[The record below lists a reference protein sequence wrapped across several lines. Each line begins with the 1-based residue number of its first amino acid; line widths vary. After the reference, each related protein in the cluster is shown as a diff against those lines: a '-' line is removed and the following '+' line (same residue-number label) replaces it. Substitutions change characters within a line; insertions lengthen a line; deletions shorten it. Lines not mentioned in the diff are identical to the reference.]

1 MNHVVDIKTIITD
14 LYTSKMNRELATEI
28 GQYVQEC
35 LKDLQEEEQKCRG
48 LRDEVERC
56 GKTIMNLQNVIRNY
70 EEREQVE
77 KAKQRKQKR
86 RDTYTR
92 QALVI
97 AFGTTDID
105 ESSDLFH
112 AALGFM
118 KGSQLKDQ
126 DGRGH
131 LNDNEGDVLAEPERR
146 CTDKG
151 RKALLLQMV
160 KHMYDGLIVRDIEQA
175 YFETK
180 RFSIVTLARVSDMN
194 STFTASAVGCI
205 AQLEGGKRKGEIGL
219 LCGESTLRRTM
230 DLVHDQAVQ
239 LGFSVMP
246 EGGKGRVW
254 CWGDET
260 GLLTKAINMYVK
272 VIYHDTFCE
281 NITQK
286 NPWIVPL
293 TGDLARTSQRGT
305 VVAVMGPKQSDIR
318 LINQVRTGK
327 TMCQSSGLY
336 TPAVAGYATEAELMQ
351 YFHLMVRAFE
361 QIEAQGYCVVNGYHW
376 KVFIKVAVVADLSF
390 LHKYV
395 QRGGSSHSA
404 TCFCMLCGAFRNF
417 RHQGYGGGCLKCRL
431 KGCVY
436 GPDGVQ
442 DCLHYD
448 ACTPEF
454 LTWQG
459 ERYAELCEL
468 VPGIPLTA
476 LPAWTTVEELR
487 HECII
492 RCVGKHAS
500 ELDAISRK
508 SGKGSFSGQDLTS
521 WIFDYCRGG
530 CTLSNDLDTGVM
542 HCDFAIVRKC
552 LLERK
557 KAVRGNCDEHAR
569 RLEMQ
574 KILQLEEEYSKMTL
588 CMRDQRFRSD
598 HSSAQ
603 GVPVDRL
610 IICILHCPMRT
621 HEKVLSL
628 LMQQACFNKTPKNS
642 RPILDKIVVI
652 LRRVGKLPDTWTY
665 KMDDT
670 NKSHIAKIKMHFDQ
684 SKYIFT
690 EEHLNELKDIIR
702 LAIPLDRKL
711 HPPLDNRG
719 GWIMFMEQY
728 VQCTSLMTVTREYTE
743 ADLLQLEK
751 NCDETYRLLISHC
764 GGLAAVTN
772 YFHYIGSGHVVWMCR
787 NFGNIWR
794 YRNEGVEAFNKTL
807 SKRCNMF
814 NSAGNKGR
822 VAKVE
827 GGVQV
832 QPFEVLGKWMARY
845 VMWQLEFANN
855 LFIGKG
861 GVLGPTE
868 ICWDSTAACF
878 IANDVIETIE
888 IEDDGE
894 EYICVSDDSD
904 SDSDIDAPFTSEDL
918 TLCEE
923 ASYEDAPYT
932 NRKRRFNV

>member
-77 KAKQRKQKR
+77 KAKHRKEKR

-160 KHMYDGLIVRDIEQA
+160 KHMYDGFIVRDIEQA

-305 VVAVMGPKQSDIR
+305 VVTVMGPKQSDIR

-327 TMCQSSGLY
+327 TMCKSSL
-336 TPAVAGYATEAELMQ
+336 
-351 YFHLMVRAFE
+351 FE
-361 QIEAQGYCVVNGYHW
+361 
-376 KVFIKVAVVADLSF
+376 
-390 LHKYV
+390 
-395 QRGGSSHSA
+395 
-404 TCFCMLCGAFRNF
+404 
-417 RHQGYGGGCLKCRL
+417 
-431 KGCVY
+431 
-436 GPDGVQ
+436 
-442 DCLHYD
+442 
-448 ACTPEF
+448 
-454 LTWQG
+454 
-459 ERYAELCEL
+459 
-468 VPGIPLTA
+468 
-476 LPAWTTVEELR
+476 
-487 HECII
+487 
-492 RCVGKHAS
+492 
-500 ELDAISRK
+500 
-508 SGKGSFSGQDLTS
+508 
-521 WIFDYCRGG
+521 
-530 CTLSNDLDTGVM
+530 
-542 HCDFAIVRKC
+542 
-552 LLERK
+552 
-557 KAVRGNCDEHAR
+557 
-569 RLEMQ
+569 
-574 KILQLEEEYSKMTL
+574 
-588 CMRDQRFRSD
+588 
-598 HSSAQ
+598 
-603 GVPVDRL
+603 
-610 IICILHCPMRT
+610 
-621 HEKVLSL
+621 
-628 LMQQACFNKTPKNS
+628 
-642 RPILDKIVVI
+642 
-652 LRRVGKLPDTWTY
+652 
-665 KMDDT
+665 
-670 NKSHIAKIKMHFDQ
+670 
-684 SKYIFT
+684 
-690 EEHLNELKDIIR
+690 
-702 LAIPLDRKL
+702 
-711 HPPLDNRG
+711 
-719 GWIMFMEQY
+719 
-728 VQCTSLMTVTREYTE
+728 
-743 ADLLQLEK
+743 
-751 NCDETYRLLISHC
+751 
-764 GGLAAVTN
+764 
-772 YFHYIGSGHVVWMCR
+772 
-787 NFGNIWR
+787 
-794 YRNEGVEAFNKTL
+794 
-807 SKRCNMF
+807 
-814 NSAGNKGR
+814 
-822 VAKVE
+822 
-827 GGVQV
+827 
-832 QPFEVLGKWMARY
+832 
-845 VMWQLEFANN
+845 
-855 LFIGKG
+855 
-861 GVLGPTE
+861 
-868 ICWDSTAACF
+868 
-878 IANDVIETIE
+878 
-888 IEDDGE
+888 
-894 EYICVSDDSD
+894 
-904 SDSDIDAPFTSEDL
+904 
-918 TLCEE
+918 
-923 ASYEDAPYT
+923 
-932 NRKRRFNV
+932 